1 MCAHDNCSSTESL
14 AANWVVKKVAM
25 VKAAML
31 EQAMVVVVAM
41 WGAATVVAI
50 SDLVGGLEVAEVAWA
65 ARAVG

>member
-1 MCAHDNCSSTESL
+1 
-14 AANWVVKKVAM
+14 VVKKVAM